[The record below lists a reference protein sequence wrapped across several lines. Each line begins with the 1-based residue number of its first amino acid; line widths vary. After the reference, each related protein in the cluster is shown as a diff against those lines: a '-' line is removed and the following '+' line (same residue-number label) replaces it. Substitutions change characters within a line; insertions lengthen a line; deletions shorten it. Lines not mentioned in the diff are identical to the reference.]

1 MSLAA
6 SVGWLR
12 QRLLPGELSR
22 EVRLLFWGRG
32 LRAFGDGFVSLLL
45 PAYLQALGFG
55 NFRIGVLTAATLAG
69 SAAVTMAVGM
79 TAHRFGRRAL
89 LVAASLLMI
98 ATGLGFL
105 LAQDFWPLVAIAF
118 VGTLNPSVG
127 DVSLFNPL
135 EQALLAEA
143 AEPPRRTAV
152 FALYSLI
159 GSLVAAFGALA
170 AGFPQALR
178 SLWPMGPVAAL
189 QSMFVA
195 YTVLGLATYHLY
207 RRLPPQLDQGRERK
221 AAPLG
226 PSRGIVLRLTAL
238 FTLDSFGG
246 GLLVQSLLALWLY
259 QRFGASLALVG
270 TIFFWVGLF
279 NAVSYLAA
287 APLAR
292 RIGLVETMAYTHLP
306 ASLCMMALPF
316 SPSLT
321 VAVALLVIRSL
332 LSNMDVPART
342 SYVMAMVTP
351 AERPAAASIAA
362 LPRSLASAV
371 GPLVTGYLLALS
383 PFGWAFFAGGAIKG
397 TYDLLLL
404 ALFRR
409 HRPPEERGT

>member
-1 MSLAA
+1 MSFLLRGAA
-6 SVGWLR
+6 ALD
-12 QRLLPGELSR
+12 LGEAGR
-22 EVRLLFWGRG
+22 DVRLLFWGRG
-32 LRAFGDGFVSLLL
+32 LRAFGDGLVSLLL
-45 PAYLQALGFG
+45 PAYLECLGFDA
-55 NFRIGVLTAATLAG
+55 FRIGILTAATLAG
-69 SAAVTMAVGM
+69 SAAVTTSVGM
-79 TAHRFGRRAL
+79 TAHRYGRRAL
-89 LVAASLLMI
+89 MVAASLLMI
-98 ATGLGFL
+98 GTGLGFL
-105 LAQDFWPLVAIAF
+105 VLRDFWPLVAVAF
-118 VGTLNPSVG
+118 VGTLNPSSG

-135 EQALLAEA
+135 EQAMLAEA
-143 AEPPRRTAV
+143 APPHRRTGV
-152 FALYSLI
+152 FAFYSLI
-159 GSLVAAFGALA
+159 GSLVGAFGALA
-170 AGFPQALR
+170 AGFPQLLR
-178 SLWPMGPVAAL
+178 AVSPMSLTQSL
-189 QSMFVA
+189 QSMFVV

-207 RRLPPQLDQGRERK
+207 RRLPSTLDRSPDKK

-238 FTLDSFGG
+238 FTLDSLGG

-259 QRFGASLALVG
+259 QRFGVSLALAG
-270 TIFFWVGLF
+270 TIFFWIGIF

-287 APLAR
+287 PPLAR
-292 RIGLVETMAYTHLP
+292 RIGLVETMAFTHLP
-306 ASLCMMALPF
+306 ASFCVMALPF

-321 VAVALLVIRSL
+321 VAVVLLVIRSL

-383 PFGWAFFAGGAIKG
+383 SFGWAFFAGGAIKG

-409 HRPPEERGT
+409 HRPPEERVDR